1 MSDLP
6 TREDFDNMQP
16 LDMMGVGVSIANAWA
31 DGYLRTEQEWRD
43 SLESGHVILV
53 AGHRKVKG
61 PGGMQWELTGHS
73 DTKWPLEY
81 GKRFALVELPLVLG
95 EQS

>member
-43 SLESGHVILV
+43 SLNLQAMKQQVESIASYYADEYTQYTKITDKQVEVFVSRIL
-53 AGHRKVKG
+53 A
-61 PGGMQWELTGHS
+61 
-73 DTKWPLEY
+73 
-81 GKRFALVELPLVLG
+81 AALG
-95 EQS
+95 EQP